1 MRAFHWQILIAAALV
16 LSAEVSAIA
25 QWDPSYPRYPR
36 ESLPARLPQ
45 VGQPVSYTPHEEL
58 PRGERFPAETTFD
71 TQNNAVPSNV
81 TPQPTFDPQYGEM
94 TIDVMP
100 PPDFKNYTFD
110 DSVGP
115 SIRVFEP
122 KARVY
127 FDTGFE
133 ATSKLDIFHDGSLAP
148 SINFLELYWAR
159 PWAEGIGHP
168 DWRWGPNVGVGI
180 SSRAGDSRDGSV
192 ESSGAPVLL
201 LSYGLLFEFPL
212 STRQID
218 ALREDPAYGPAAA
231 SRLRSLS
238 PKAGVE
244 FGYALGVS
252 SDETLDY
259 SADGA
264 IYVGVTL
271 HVAP

>member
-1 MRAFHWQILIAAALV
+1 MRTSQLHILMPLALA
-16 LSAEVSAIA
+16 LFSCADARA
-25 QWDPSYPRYPR
+25 QWDPSFDRYPR
-36 ESLPARLPQ
+36 QSLPARLPD
-45 VGQPVSYTPHEEL
+45 VGRPASYTPHEEL
-58 PRGERFPAETTFD
+58 PAVEGFPAETTFEANPRHEAD
-71 TQNNAVPSNV
+71 YE
-81 TPQPTFDPQYGEM
+81 FDELA
-94 TIDVMP
+94 IDVMP
-100 PPDFKNYTFD
+100 PPDFKHYAFD
-110 DSVGP
+110 DSIGP

-133 ATSKLDIFHDGSLAP
+133 GASKLDIFHDGSLAP

-159 PWAEGIGHP
+159 PWAEGLGHP
-168 DWRWGPNVGVGI
+168 DWRWGPNIGVGI

-212 STRQID
+212 SSRQTD
-218 ALREDPAYGPAAA
+218 LLRADPTYGPAAA
-231 SRLRSLS
+231 NRLRSLS